1 MTKPSQSDTKC
12 SLVTHVTLF
21 PNARS
26 MGKNISVRK
35 YVFLNRERSKNMRHM
50 RHPTRWLITPHPADL
65 SRVTH
70 QRLVREYVPFA
81 SACLN
86 SHNAGE
92 AAVGGRWSEVCTRP
106 KGDIQ
111 RATSLRPDRT
121 DFRRIAKILT
131 NPNSCTAGR
140 RCRSDLPLKSPL
152 LAICDGS
159 KNRAQQ

>member
-1 MTKPSQSDTKC
+1 MLREALVKVC
-12 SLVTHVTLF
+12 YSLLFSTLQHF
-21 PNARS
+21 VKLP
-26 MGKNISVRK
+26 
-35 YVFLNRERSKNMRHM
+35 
-50 RHPTRWLITPHPADL
+50 L
-65 SRVTH
+65 SSN
-70 QRLVREYVPFA
+70 F
-81 SACLN
+81 
-86 SHNAGE
+86 
-92 AAVGGRWSEVCTRP
+92 RP